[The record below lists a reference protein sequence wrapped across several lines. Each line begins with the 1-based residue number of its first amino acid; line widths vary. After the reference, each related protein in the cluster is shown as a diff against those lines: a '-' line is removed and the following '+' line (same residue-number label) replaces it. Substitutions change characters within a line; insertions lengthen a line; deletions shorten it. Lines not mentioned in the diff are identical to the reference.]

1 MNTKDYFL
9 KIVAEEAPI
18 FERVIAAIPDEHAD
32 YKPDPKSKTALQLA
46 RTIAF
51 EVSVLPGVAKNGIL
65 DFSTTEMLPESA
77 GKAEVVSTISAGLT
91 ALQSEVQALSE
102 AMWDNDHAEM
112 RASMG
117 KWETT
122 KGDMLWHLLLD
133 LIHHRGQ
140 LSTYLRAMGGKVP
153 SIYGPSAD
161 SAGG

>member
-18 FERVIAAIPDEHAD
+18 FERVVAAIPDEHTD

-51 EVSVLPGVAKNGIL
+51 EFASLPHLATTGQL
-65 DFSTTEMLPESA
+65 DFSKTEMLPETA
-77 GKAEVVSTISAGLT
+77 GKAEIAEKIKNTAM
-91 ALQSEVQALSE
+91 ALQEAVKPLSE
-102 AMWDNDHAEM
+102 IQWDTDSAAMIS
-112 RASMG
+112 SMG
-117 KWETT
+117 EWKST
-122 KGDMLWHLLLD
+122 KGDMIWHLLLD

-161 SAGG
+161 STEG